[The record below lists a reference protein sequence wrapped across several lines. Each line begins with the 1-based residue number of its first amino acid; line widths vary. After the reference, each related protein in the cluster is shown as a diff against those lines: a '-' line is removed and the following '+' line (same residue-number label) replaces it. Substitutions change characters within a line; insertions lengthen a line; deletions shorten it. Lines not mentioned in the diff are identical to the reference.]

1 LSIRS
6 LRAAMS
12 FLTVLP
18 VANADGSPGERLGR
32 AYFPAIGALIG
43 LVVAAVFA
51 VMSAIGTPLLAA
63 AVAVGALCLL
73 TGAIHLD
80 GLADAVDGLL
90 GKGDA
95 TRRLEVMR
103 DPRLGSFG
111 VTALVVVLVAD
122 VAALA
127 SMSAARALVA
137 LVIAGAL
144 SRLTTLWIVAL
155 VPYVRETGLG
165 VAAWE
170 PSHRAT
176 DLVLGTACAA
186 LACLL
191 DWRRSLLAIAVVAIA
206 TLILVAIAR
215 RRVGGATGDVCGAAV
230 ELGQLATLVVFA
242 FR

>member
-1 LSIRS
+1 
-6 LRAAMS
+6 MS

-43 LVVAAVFA
+43 LVAAAVFGL
-51 VMSAIGTPLLAA
+51 MSAIGAPLLAA

-80 GLADAVDGLL
+80 GLADAADGLL

-95 TRRLEVMR
+95 SRRLEVMR

-111 VTALVVVLVAD
+111 VTALVMVLVAD

-127 SMSAARALVA
+127 SMSAARAIVA
-137 LVIAGAL
+137 LVIAGAV
-144 SRLTTLWIVAL
+144 SRLAALWIVGF
-155 VPYVRETGLG
+155 VPYVRDSGLG

-170 PSHRAT
+170 PSHRTT
-176 DLVLGTACAA
+176 DLAIGTLCAA
-186 LACLL
+186 LVCLL
-191 DWRRSLLAIAVVAIA
+191 DWRRALVAVAVVAIA
-206 TLILVAIAR
+206 TLVLIAIAR

-242 FR
+242 IR

>member
-1 LSIRS
+1 
-6 LRAAMS
+6 MS

-18 VANADGSPGERLGR
+18 VANPDGSPGERLGR

-43 LVVAAVFA
+43 VVTAAVFGL
-51 VMSAIGTPLLAA
+51 MSAFAAPLLAA

-80 GLADAVDGLL
+80 GLADAADGLL

-95 TRRLEVMR
+95 SRRLEVMR

-111 VTALVVVLVAD
+111 VTTLVVVLIAD

-127 SMSAARALVA
+127 SMSAARAVVA
-137 LVIAGAL
+137 LVIAGAV
-144 SRLTTLWIVAL
+144 SRLATLWIVAL
-155 VPYVRETGLG
+155 VPYVRESGLG

-170 PSHRAT
+170 PRHRVA
-176 DLVLGTACAA
+176 DLVVGTLSAA
-186 LACLL
+186 VACLL
-191 DWRRSLLAIAVVAIA
+191 DWRRALLAVTVVALA
-206 TLILVAIAR
+206 TLCLVAIAR

-242 FR
+242 VR